1 MRFAIALAITVAVGV
16 CSIAARTALTASP
29 RFYDDDPIARASE
42 TQDASKAAEYDIDL
56 AADLMLNSFSLQGD
70 HRFGIRAENLNTIDE
85 VPDSSWFTN
94 RIGSRPVA
102 VDELMRGPNTID
114 GPAPGQWTVIRPK
127 TSGYAPGFTVRDS
140 RGDVW
145 FLVFDAKGY
154 PRAAT
159 GAIAVAVRLA
169 WAFGFHQVES
179 FIATLDP
186 KDLVIAETARFPIQG
201 KKSRPMTMKDVE
213 GVLAR
218 AARNADGTYRVM
230 AGRSVPGRVLGGFRY
245 YGTRPDDPNDVVPHE
260 HRRELRAIQVFGA
273 WINLVDLKAGNTL
286 DTVIQEN
293 GRGIVRH
300 YLQDVGSTFGT
311 GALGPREWDEGWEHL
326 YEGPPLRK
334 RLISFGFYMRPWQT
348 ADYVELPE
356 VGRFEGDA
364 FEPEKWRTRIPAA
377 ALHYARDDDTFWAA
391 LRVAAFTDELIRA
404 AATAAQY
411 SDPRATSLLAEVLI
425 KRRDKI
431 ARAYLPKITPVV
443 RFALEGDT
451 LTFENAAVSHGVA
464 AQPSGGYRASWS
476 RVDNATGQVTA
487 IGASSESSETR
498 ITVPADV
505 LKQAGEFLQAAVS
518 AIDATHPSWA
528 RPVTV
533 TFRRQ
538 AGGWKLVG
546 LERLPVSLP

>member
-1 MRFAIALAITVAVGV
+1 MRPVAFATTIVLGIL
-16 CSIAARTALTASP
+16 SIAGAPSFTASLH
-29 RFYDDDPIARASE
+29 FYDDDPIARAPE

-56 AADLMLNSFSLQGD
+56 AADLILNSFSVQGD
-70 HRFGIRAENLNTIDE
+70 KRFGIRAENLNTIDE

-94 RIGSRPVA
+94 RIGSRPVSI
-102 VDELMRGPNTID
+102 DELMRGPNTVD

-127 TSGYAPGFTVRDS
+127 TSGYAPGFTVRDA

-145 FLVFDAKGY
+145 FITFDAKGQ

-169 WAFGFHQVES
+169 WTFGYHQVES
-179 FIATLDP
+179 FLATLNP
-186 KDLVIAETARFPIQG
+186 KDLAVADTAKFPIQG

-213 GVLAR
+213 RVLER
-218 AARNADGTYRVM
+218 SARNADGTYRVM
-230 AGRSVPGRVLGGFRY
+230 AGRAVPGRVLGGFRY

-286 DTVIQEN
+286 DTVIEEK

-334 RLISFGFYMRPWQT
+334 RLVTLGFYIRPWQT
-348 ADYVELPE
+348 ADYIALPE
-356 VGRFEGDA
+356 IGRFEGDA
-364 FEPEKWRTRIPAA
+364 FEPEKWRSRVPAA
-377 ALHYARDDDTFWAA
+377 ALQYAREDDTFWAA
-391 LRVAAFTDELIRA
+391 LRVAAFSDEHILA
-404 AATAAQY
+404 AARAAQY
-411 SDPRATSLLAEVLI
+411 TDPRATSLLADVLI

-431 ARAYLPKITPVV
+431 ARAYLPKINPLI
-443 RFALEGDT
+443 RFALDGGGT
-451 LTFENAAVSHGVA
+451 LTFENAAVTHRVA
-464 AQPSGGYRASWS
+464 TQPSGGYRAAWA
-476 RVDNATGQVTA
+476 RFDNVTGQASA
-487 IGASSESSETR
+487 IGAPTDSREPR
-498 ITVPADV
+498 IAIPADV
-505 LKQAGEFLQAAVS
+505 LKQAGDFLQAAVS
-518 AIDATHPSWA
+518 ATDPAHPSWA

-533 TFRRQ
+533 TFKRQ

-546 LERLPVSLP
+546 LERRP